1 MKVRILFRD
10 YEISD
15 TNKQQLLYGV
25 AVLVSILSVF
35 SIIFML
41 SYYSDDPATAAF
53 PSPTGSSAFTNNLS
67 RAAKPNQQVAGAQ
80 TQNQQPLPREE
91 PKGPEIPPPKPSPSA
106 SPSPSL
112 SPSPSPTPAETP
124 TPTPSPTPTPAASQA
139 PDNRPKITNI
149 QETEVKATSIKLKFS
164 VDKTS
169 DCKAIYWTDSNNKHE
184 QESSTKRTTS
194 PEVSITGLTAS
205 TEYTYSVS
213 CNDPDNGTGTAGD
226 YKFKT
231 SASE

>member
-41 SYYSDDPATAAF
+41 SYYSENPTDAAF
-53 PSPTGSSAFTNNLS
+53 PSPTPGVFTALTAGEQQ
-67 RAAKPNQQVAGAQ
+67 RALKQQQVQGAQ
-80 TQNQQPLPREE
+80 TQIPPKPQPSQ
-91 PKGPEIPPPKPSPSA
+91 GPEKPTPKPSPSPSA
-106 SPSPSL
+106 SPSPSV
-112 SPSPSPTPAETP
+112 SPSPSPSPESS
-124 TPTPSPTPTPAASQA
+124 PSPSPSPSANASQA

-149 QETEVKATSIKLKFS
+149 AESDKTESGIKLKFS
-164 VDKTS
+164 VDKS
-169 DCKAIYWTDSNNKHE
+169 CDCKATYWKDENSKQT

-194 PEVSITGLTAS
+194 PEITLTGLTAA
-205 TEYTYSVS
+205 TEYTYQIECKDVDSNQTS
-213 CNDPDNGTGTAGD
+213 TAGD

-231 SASE
+231 N